1 VLLFFLRV
9 LLAMLIVVFAI
20 LLWAS
25 RVVVLIYME
34 SRWPVLD

>member
-1 VLLFFLRV
+1 V
-9 LLAMLIVVFAI
+9 LLAMLTVVFAI
-20 LLWAS
+20 LLWT